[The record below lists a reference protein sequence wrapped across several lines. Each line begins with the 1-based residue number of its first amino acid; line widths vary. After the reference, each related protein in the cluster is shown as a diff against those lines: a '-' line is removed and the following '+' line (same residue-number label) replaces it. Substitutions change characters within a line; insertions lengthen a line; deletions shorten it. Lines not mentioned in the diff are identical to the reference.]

1 MVLGLIIG
9 AVGGGLVV
17 ALVPKLYVWIKA
29 KATAA
34 EAAVKAKL

>member
-17 ALVPKLYVWIKA
+17 ALVPKLYTWLKA
-29 KATAA
+29 RAAAA